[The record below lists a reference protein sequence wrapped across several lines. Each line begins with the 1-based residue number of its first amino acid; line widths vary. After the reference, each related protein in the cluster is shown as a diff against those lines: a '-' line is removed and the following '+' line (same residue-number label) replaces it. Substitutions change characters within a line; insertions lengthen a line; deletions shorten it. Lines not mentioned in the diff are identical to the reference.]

1 VSGLYGLWP
10 GDEITPR
17 GTPAEAAAASVTLDR
32 RGTGGCGWS
41 YGWKVGLRA
50 RLGEAEKAHE
60 QVARYL
66 SDNVLTNL
74 FSRCGRALQVDGSFG
89 TTAGIAEM
97 LLQSHTDTL
106 DVLPALPAEWPNG
119 RITGLRARGGLTVD
133 LTWTNGRVQELVLHP
148 FLTGSVIVRGMP
160 SGRVEPAA
168 EAMSLGESGEL
179 RLDLRGG
186 TAYRI
191 VAP

>member
-1 VSGLYGLWP
+1 
-10 GDEITPR
+10 
-17 GTPAEAAAASVTLDR
+17 
-32 RGTGGCGWS
+32 
-41 YGWKVGLRA
+41 VGLRA

-133 LTWTNGRVQELVLHP
+133 LTWANGRVEELVLHP
-148 FLTGSVIVRGMP
+148 SRTGSVIVRGTP
-160 SGRVEPAA
+160 NGRVEPAA
-168 EAMSLGESGEL
+168 DAMAVGASGEL
-179 RLDLRGG
+179 RLDLRPER
-186 TAYRI
+186 AYRI
-191 VAP
+191 VVP